1 MRNLFRR
8 KPAVDPATKRYPEA
22 LAGLLTLG
30 EPTADT
36 NYQDWADRLQD
47 DVPDLIRMAL
57 DKDLNQRYED
67 DPAVWA
73 PLHAL
78 QILGVLGA
86 AEAAGPLTACLD
98 WDDDW
103 TSETIT
109 DVYAGIGPAAI
120 PFLQQYLEDSTH
132 EMYGRAKASGSLAA
146 IAQAH
151 PEVQKD
157 VVAYLAAFLDRP
169 AAGASATEETLTGFV
184 ICDLGD
190 LGDRAAYPAIK
201 RAFDENKVDTQIVG
215 LEDVEADLGLRPKPD
230 YSKFPLPPEEPGVRL
245 SLRCKVCGRERFH
258 LFPVVYYDLRIA
270 RQKKPKYDPLI
281 IPQRVV
287 CPKCGAVDQYEL
299 GDMGHLAIISDLLA
313 HKEPTL
319 RQFLREDQRVKF
331 IEFTSRWGPMH
342 PFEAIERYQAEIA
355 RHPDDATLHVGYGNV
370 LKLLGRLNEAEA
382 EFQRGAEL
390 DPGYPEAWV
399 NLAYLAQ
406 DRGDYATAIAHW
418 ERVLAI
424 LPQSDMPPQKRQE
437 VLELANESL
446 RALRARRK
454 PDYVVGP
461 PILDK
466 AKPSPGPATKTQ
478 PARPAQSAPP
488 KAKAGTPTTP
498 TESRPIPRV
507 GRNERCPCGSGKK
520 YKHCHGRKKK

>member
-1 MRNLFRR
+1 MVKLFSR

-30 EPTADT
+30 QPDDNTDYEP
-36 NYQDWADRLQD
+36 WAESLKGY
-47 DVPDLIRMAL
+47 VPDLIRMAL

-86 AEAAGPLTACLD
+86 AEAAEPLTACLD

-103 TSETIT
+103 TSEALP

-120 PFLQQYLEDSTH
+120 PFLQKYLENSAHDI
-132 EMYGRAKASGSLAA
+132 YGRSKASGSLAA

-151 PEVQKD
+151 PEMQKD
-157 VVAYLAAFLDRP
+157 IVAYLAAFLDRP
-169 AAGASATEETLTGFV
+169 AANASAAEETLTAFV

-190 LGDRAAYPAIK
+190 LGDRSAYPAIK
-201 RAFDENKVDTQIVG
+201 RAFDENRVDTQILG
-215 LEDVEADLGLRPKPD
+215 LEDVEADFGLRPKYD
-230 YSKFPLPPEEPGVRL
+230 YSKLPLPPEEPGVRL

-258 LFPVVYYDLRIA
+258 LFPVVYYDMATA
-270 RQKKPKYDPLI
+270 RQKKPKYDPLV

-299 GDMGHLAIISDLLA
+299 GDMGQIAITADLLA
-313 HKEPTL
+313 LKEPTL

-331 IEFTSRWGPMH
+331 MEFTSRWGPMH
-342 PFEAIERYQAEIA
+342 PLEAVERYQTEIA
-355 RHPDDATLHVGYGNV
+355 RDPDNAVLHVGYGNV
-370 LKLLGRLNEAEA
+370 LKLLGRTNEAEA

-406 DRGDYATAIAHW
+406 DKGDYATAIAHW
-418 ERVLAI
+418 ERVLAV
-424 LPQSDMPPQKRQE
+424 LPQSNTPPQQRQE
-437 VLELANESL
+437 FLDLANESL
-446 RALRARRK
+446 RALRAGRK
-454 PDYVVGP
+454 PDYVVEP
-461 PILDK
+461 PRLGK
-466 AKPSPGPATKTQ
+466 AKPSPAPATKPQ
-478 PARPAQSAPP
+478 PARPAQGAPP
-488 KAKAGTPTTP
+488 KSKASAPAKPM
-498 TESRPIPRV
+498 ESRPIPRV